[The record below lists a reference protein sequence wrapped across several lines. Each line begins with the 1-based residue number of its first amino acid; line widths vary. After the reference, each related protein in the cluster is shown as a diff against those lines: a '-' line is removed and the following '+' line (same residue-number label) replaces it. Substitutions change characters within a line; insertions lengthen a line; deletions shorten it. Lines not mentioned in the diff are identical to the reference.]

1 MCENVDS
8 KKKTFG
14 NFKHMKKDYERWD
27 EKDYRNLLKAITPA
41 WDKGWTCAFCW
52 P

>member
-8 KKKTFG
+8 KKTFG
-14 NFKHMKKDYERWD
+14 NFKHMKKDYEKWD
-27 EKDYRNLLKAITPA
+27 EKDYRNLLEAITPA